1 MNTWKVLGAT
11 SVVLAAVIAYAQPKA
26 NSIEANKKV
35 VEDFYLYVWEP
46 HNLDSFNKYTSPDYI
61 EHNPNFPGRRE
72 NIVTALRG
80 GIFGNSWSKPGKVE
94 ATLKDPPAIVIA
106 NGDLVQWIFKRTGK
120 DPKNPSKTYES
131 FWYDTF
137 RVKDGKIVEH
147 WDNATLR

>member
-1 MNTWKVLGAT
+1 MNIWKVLGG
-11 SVVLAAVIAYAQPKA
+11 SCVVLAAAFVYGQPKA

-46 HNLDSFNKYTSPDYI
+46 HNLDAFNTYTSPNYL
-61 EHNPNFPGRRE
+61 EHNPSFPGRRE
-72 NIVTALRG
+72 NIVNSLRG

-94 ATLKDPPAIVIA
+94 KTLKDPPAFVIA
-106 NGDLVQWIFKRTGK
+106 EGDMVQWVFKRTGK
-120 DPKNPSKTYES
+120 DPKDSSKAYEY